1 MIVLSDFPNPDI
13 IKKIRMFRLSGK
25 RDYATVV
32 CPYIKNAMNNAKKI
46 QKTLLKQKIRILK
59 FHDFSRLLKKN
70 IP

>member
-1 MIVLSDFPNPDI
+1 
-13 IKKIRMFRLSGK
+13 MFRMSGK
-25 RDYATVV
+25 RDYATMV